1 MALDGKTVLITG
13 AARRVG
19 QHLALGL
26 AKAGADV
33 IIHHA
38 NSPEDAE
45 ATAATVRQLGRKAWV
60 LEADFA
66 NPEAAEGLIARA
78 FQLAPLY
85 ALVNNAAIFQSQ
97 RLADTQLA
105 DWQHTLNINLTAPF
119 LLSRDFGAL
128 LPDGNPGRGETAG
141 RIVNIIDWR
150 ALRPGADHFAY
161 TVSKAALAA
170 LTQSLAA
177 ALAPRIT
184 VNALAMGAVLPPSDG
199 GDTSRVLAQVPA
211 GRWAGLEEV
220 VDSVR
225 FLLDGPA
232 YITGA
237 ILYLDGGRH
246 LI

>member
-128 LPDGNPGRGETAG
+128 LPDGNPGR
-141 RIVNIIDWR
+141 IVNIIDWR